1 MAMDSEGVFYIG
13 EVDYNSGLNGG
24 RLVSYKYSADTPTVP
39 DTELTIYSL
48 EENSG
53 IRPVSYTNLCLQKWV
68 GFFLWK
74 NVVTLWQA
82 WTLDLLSAQIKT
94 PLHKFAEA

>member
-1 MAMDSEGVFYIG
+1 MVKLITAV
-13 EVDYNSGLNGG
+13 LNGG

-53 IRPVSYTNLCLQKWV
+53 IRQAVVMFQKYPY
-68 GFFLWK
+68 
-74 NVVTLWQA
+74 
-82 WTLDLLSAQIKT
+82 LSNQTGISET
-94 PLHKFAEA
+94 MV

>member
-1 MAMDSEGVFYIG
+1 MSFNCMAMDSEGVFYIG
-13 EVDYNSGLNGG
+13 EVDYSSGLNGG

-53 IRPVSYTNLCLQKWV
+53 IRQAVVMFQKKYPDIYLQMKCLQKKI
-68 GFFLWK
+68 G
-74 NVVTLWQA
+74 
-82 WTLDLLSAQIKT
+82 IT
-94 PLHKFAEA
+94 PK